1 MRDALY
7 LNGVFDGVLQEIVT
21 VQAVV
26 PEQILFMQPFSMS
39 QISAVA
45 KEIPTPDDPM
55 RLYVSITTDL
65 THVHYVGEVVGW
77 EDKRTIAS
85 DTKVV
90 FETLIKAF
98 QPGETNLYAKGVNIL
113 VVRRMVKLAAPFS
126 VGHLVV
132 RSTMEPLGERATA
145 GNWAFVLP
153 EPTGVTLPTRTP
165 PVSRW
170 RIPTSSFD
178 TIPQAETA

>member
-7 LNGVFDGVLQEIVT
+7 LNGVFDGVLQEIVK
-21 VQAVV
+21 VHEAV
-26 PEQILFMQPFSMS
+26 PEQILFLQPFSMS

-45 KEIPTPDDPM
+45 KDIPTPDNPV
-55 RLYVSITTDL
+55 RLYVSITADL

-77 EDKRTIAS
+77 EDKRTIAPN
-85 DTKVV
+85 TKSV
-90 FETLIKAF
+90 FETLITAF
-98 QPGETNLYAKGVNIL
+98 QPGETNLYDKGVNVL
-113 VVRRMVKLAAPFS
+113 VVRRLMKLAAPFS

-153 EPTGVTLPTRTP
+153 EPVGVTLPTRTP
-165 PVSRW
+165 RASRW
-170 RIPTSSFD
+170 GIPTSSFD
-178 TIPQAETA
+178 TIPEAE